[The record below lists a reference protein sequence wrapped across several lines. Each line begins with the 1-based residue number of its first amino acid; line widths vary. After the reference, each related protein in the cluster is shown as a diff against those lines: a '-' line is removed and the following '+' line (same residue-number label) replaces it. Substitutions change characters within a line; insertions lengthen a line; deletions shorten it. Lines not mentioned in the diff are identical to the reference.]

1 MPQSVNV
8 WAVGVF
14 LSPEV
19 EKAADLIQS
28 SSVFD
33 DLENPQHLELLKKRD
48 PAFLSSL
55 FSDMNPRLLRMM
67 ASKGIYAEAAE
78 EVVHQCWET
87 FFTNLDKFEGRSQIK
102 TFVFGIL
109 INKIREDR
117 RRNSRV
123 DYEEDSEKV
132 FERSFTKDGW
142 WVNEPTDPYRIIE
155 NRQLGDSI
163 EDCLEGLTDAQRAAF
178 LLIESEGES
187 SESACQIMGVSLSN
201 LRVLIFRAKD
211 KLRAC
216 LEGQSYV

>member
-1 MPQSVNV
+1 MSLETPRTPHVASPSDSFGESESPQDLVKLKNRDSL
-8 WAVGVF
+8 F
-14 LSPEV
+14 LS
-19 EKAADLIQS
+19 
-28 SSVFD
+28 
-33 DLENPQHLELLKKRD
+33 EL
-48 PAFLSSL
+48 FT
-55 FSDMNPRLLRMM
+55 DMNPKLLRMM
-67 ASKGIYAEAAE
+67 ASKGIYAESAE
-78 EVVHQCWET
+78 EIVHQCWET
-87 FFTNLDKFEGRSQIK
+87 FFANLDKFEGRSKIR

-117 RRNSRV
+117 RRSNRI
-123 DYEEDSEKV
+123 DFEEDSEKV

-142 WVNEPTDPYRIIE
+142 WVNEPTDPHRIIE

-187 SESACQIMGVSLSN
+187 SESACQIMGVSVSN

-216 LEGQSYV
+216 LEGQNYA